1 MKYSQQVLDM
11 LEKAVN
17 GQIDNFW
24 DFSFTFNALN
34 DFELMIFLEEHDPS
48 DKQGFIDF
56 LTPYYEKAKQL
67 ANIERNIYMKLW
79 KFNSTDVII
88 TLKNGAVVRGF
99 VEDYCDASDNDEEI
113 DSLLVDV
120 DGTLYEYFE
129 DEIVSII
136 ES

>member
-1 MKYSQQVLDM
+1 M
-11 LEKAVN
+11 
-17 GQIDNFW
+17 
-24 DFSFTFNALN
+24 T
-34 DFELMIFLEEHDPS
+34 
-48 DKQGFIDF
+48 
-56 LTPYYEKAKQL
+56 
-67 ANIERNIYMKLW
+67 LW
-79 KFNSTDVII
+79 KFNRTDVII
-88 TLKNGAVVRGF
+88 TLKKNGAVVRGF